1 MITKKLTRTLN
12 TVIPG
17 CNPSFLT
24 PMFLDE
30 PAMGKK
36 CPTLVSTVYLL
47 THPLKSIGNDYGF
60 DDGEDRKAILL
71 AQS

>member
-1 MITKKLTRTLN
+1 MITKKLTRSLN

-17 CNPSFLT
+17 CNPSLT

-30 PAMGKK
+30 PAMRKK

-47 THPLKSIGNDYGF
+47 THPLKSIGNDSGF

-71 AQS
+71 AQR